1 MTYAVLHRC
10 GMNPDLYMDGE
21 DFRAIVEFNTPET
34 ATALGT
40 AVSEM
45 SEMILRTIEKTV
57 KNAERTEEHENRAD
71 LHKRGGIQ
79 SPELKAE
86 RNGKIG
92 KYGRMRREYL
102 KTHRPILYN
111 RLLLSEKLYAHLS
124 EIDRTVQE
132 RTERIMN
139 ELMKQNG
146 VTEKMKAENPMLWV
160 QMMNNLKAQ
169 AEEVI
174 LTELIYS

>member
-1 MTYAVLHRC
+1 MQKGQRNMKTELTYTSV
-10 GMNPDLYMDGE
+10 GE
-21 DFRAIVEFNTPET
+21 YSLPN
-34 ATALGT
+34 LKLSGT
-40 AVSEM
+40 E
-45 SEMILRTIEKTV
+45 
-57 KNAERTEEHENRAD
+57 
-71 LHKRGGIQ
+71 
-79 SPELKAE
+79 
-86 RNGKIG
+86 KIG

-124 EIDRTVQE
+124 EIDRTAQE
-132 RTERIMN
+132 RTERIMS

-146 VTEKMKAENPMLWV
+146 VTEKMKEENPMLWV

-174 LTELIYS
+174 MTELIYS

>member
-1 MTYAVLHRC
+1 MKTELTYTSV
-10 GMNPDLYMDGE
+10 GE
-21 DFRAIVEFNTPET
+21 YSLPN
-34 ATALGT
+34 LKLSG
-40 AVSEM
+40 
-45 SEMILRTIEKTV
+45 
-57 KNAERTEEHENRAD
+57 AEE
-71 LHKRGGIQ
+71 
-79 SPELKAE
+79 
-86 RNGKIG
+86 IG

-102 KTHRPILYN
+102 RKHRPILYN
-111 RLLLSEKLYAHLS
+111 RLLLSEKLYAYLS
-124 EIDRTVQE
+124 EIDRAAQE

-160 QMMNNLKAQ
+160 QMMNNMKAQ

>member
-1 MTYAVLHRC
+1 MKTELTYTSV
-10 GMNPDLYMDGE
+10 GE
-21 DFRAIVEFNTPET
+21 YSLPN
-34 ATALGT
+34 LK
-40 AVSEM
+40 
-45 SEMILRTIEKTV
+45 L
-57 KNAERTEEHENRAD
+57 NRTEE
-71 LHKRGGIQ
+71 
-79 SPELKAE
+79 
-86 RNGKIG
+86 IG

-111 RLLLSEKLYAHLS
+111 RLLLAEKLYAHLS
-124 EIDRTVQE
+124 EIERTAQE

>member
-1 MTYAVLHRC
+1 MKTELTYTSV
-10 GMNPDLYMDGE
+10 GE
-21 DFRAIVEFNTPET
+21 YSLPNLKLSV
-34 ATALGT
+34 
-40 AVSEM
+40 
-45 SEMILRTIEKTV
+45 
-57 KNAERTEEHENRAD
+57 TEE
-71 LHKRGGIQ
+71 
-79 SPELKAE
+79 
-86 RNGKIG
+86 IG

-111 RLLLSEKLYAHLS
+111 KLLLSEKLYKHLS
-124 EIDRTVQE
+124 KIERTAQE

-160 QMMNNLKAQ
+160 QMMNNMKAQ

>member
-1 MTYAVLHRC
+1 MKTELTYTSVGEYSLPNLKLC
-10 GMNPDLYMDGE
+10 GT
-21 DFRAIVEFNTPET
+21 VEF
-34 ATALGT
+34 G
-40 AVSEM
+40 M
-45 SEMILRTIEKTV
+45 
-57 KNAERTEEHENRAD
+57 
-71 LHKRGGIQ
+71 
-79 SPELKAE
+79 
-86 RNGKIG
+86 
-92 KYGRMRREYL
+92 YGRMRWEYL
-102 KTHRPILYN
+102 RKHRPILYN

-124 EIDRTVQE
+124 EIERTAQE
-132 RTERIMN
+132 RTERMMN

>member
-1 MTYAVLHRC
+1 MQKGQRNMKTELTYTSV
-10 GMNPDLYMDGE
+10 GE
-21 DFRAIVEFNTPET
+21 YSLPN
-34 ATALGT
+34 LKLSG
-40 AVSEM
+40 
-45 SEMILRTIEKTV
+45 
-57 KNAERTEEHENRAD
+57 AEE
-71 LHKRGGIQ
+71 
-79 SPELKAE
+79 
-86 RNGKIG
+86 IG

-102 KTHRPILYN
+102 RKHRPILYN

-124 EIDRTVQE
+124 EIDRTAQE
-132 RTERIMN
+132 RTERMMN

>member
-1 MTYAVLHRC
+1 MKTELTYTSV
-10 GMNPDLYMDGE
+10 GE
-21 DFRAIVEFNTPET
+21 YSLPNLKLSV
-34 ATALGT
+34 
-40 AVSEM
+40 
-45 SEMILRTIEKTV
+45 
-57 KNAERTEEHENRAD
+57 TE
-71 LHKRGGIQ
+71 
-79 SPELKAE
+79 
-86 RNGKIG
+86 KIG
-92 KYGRMRREYL
+92 KYGRMRMEYL

-124 EIDRTVQE
+124 EIDRTAQE
-132 RTERIMN
+132 RTERMMN

>member
-1 MTYAVLHRC
+1 MQKGQKNMKTELTYTTV
-10 GMNPDLYMDGE
+10 GE
-21 DFRAIVEFNTPET
+21 YSLPN
-34 ATALGT
+34 LKLSGT
-40 AVSEM
+40 E
-45 SEMILRTIEKTV
+45 
-57 KNAERTEEHENRAD
+57 
-71 LHKRGGIQ
+71 
-79 SPELKAE
+79 
-86 RNGKIG
+86 KIG

-111 RLLLSEKLYAHLS
+111 RLLLSEKLYKHLS
-124 EIDRTVQE
+124 KIERTAQE

-146 VTEKMKAENPMLWV
+146 VTEKMKEENPMLWV